1 MRIIFAVAQ
10 LALLAPSL
18 GDPADLPQI
27 SIAFIVRHG
36 MTHYV
41 LVSFGLCVCPA
52 VTSSI
57 YCLSNWT
64 LIMILSL
71 KLSDSPQWR
80 AACRPCSNT
89 HTVPASHL
97 ATNNARLGLHSA
109 HS

>member
-18 GDPADLPQI
+18 GDPADLPQ
-27 SIAFIVRHG
+27 IAFIVRHG

-57 YCLSNWT
+57 YYL
-64 LIMILSL
+64 
-71 KLSDSPQWR
+71 PG
-80 AACRPCSNT
+80 P
-89 HTVPASHL
+89 
-97 ATNNARLGLHSA
+97 
-109 HS
+109 